1 MARQEEIY
9 QVTFYEYLQVVER
22 VVATSKADAIRRVKE
37 GDGQR
42 ESEMVDEE
50 RWPFGHKA
58 VVEEA

>member
-1 MARQEEIY
+1 MPKKQEIY

-37 GDGQR
+37 GEGERD
-42 ESEMVDEE
+42 SEMVDEE

-58 VVEEA
+58 KVEEA